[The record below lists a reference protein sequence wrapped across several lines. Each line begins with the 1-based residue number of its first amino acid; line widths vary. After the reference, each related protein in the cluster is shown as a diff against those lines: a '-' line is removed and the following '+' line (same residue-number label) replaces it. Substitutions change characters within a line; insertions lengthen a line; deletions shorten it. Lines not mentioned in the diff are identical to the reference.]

1 MSNTLVV
8 LAHPQLQHSRITRQV
23 LHALEQAAL
32 PGVAVTDLY
41 ARYPDFFI
49 DVAREQQALAA
60 AHTVVWLHPIHWYSM
75 PALMKLWLDQVFAFG
90 WAYGPGGRALAGKR
104 LWLVSSTG
112 GGLDSY
118 SPEGHHR
125 HAFGDFL
132 LPYVQTA
139 RLTGMQWLPP
149 LVLHAALRA
158 DDAAIAAHGEAMV
171 QGLRRQSHATAGV
184 ASGAIDVVPADERP
198 RG

>member
-1 MSNTLVV
+1 MSNTLVL

-23 LHALEQAAL
+23 LHSLNTAELS
-32 PGVAVTDLY
+32 GVTLVDLY
-41 ARYPDFFI
+41 ARYPDYFV
-49 DVAREQQALAA
+49 DVAREQQALAE

-75 PALMKLWLDQVFAFG
+75 PPLMKLWLDQVFAFG
-90 WAYGPGGRALAGKR
+90 WAYGPGGKALAGKQ

-125 HAFGDFL
+125 HAFADFL

-158 DDAAIAAHGEAMV
+158 DDAAIAAHADALV
-171 QGLRRQSHATAGV
+171 RGLRQHGRAAGSTAS
-184 ASGAIDVVPADERP
+184 APMDQVPADERP
-198 RG
+198 RS